1 MSCCCSVAQSCLT
14 LCKPINCSMPSF
26 LVLHH
31 LLEFAQTHVHWV
43 GDAIQPS
50 RPLSSLSPPA
60 FNLSQHQGLFLMSQL
75 FTSCGQSIGA
85 SASASVLPVNIQ
97 GWFPLGMT
105 GLISLMPNGLSSVF
119 ANTTVWKH
127 QFFSAQPYIHSFLDS
142 FPIWAVTDYWV
153 QFLVLYSSVQLLSHV

>member
-1 MSCCCSVAQSCLT
+1 MVIVVVQSFSHIWFFATPWTAAHQASQSFTIVQSLLKYT
-14 LCKPINCSMPSF
+14 FAESAMPATS
-26 LVLHH
+26 HP
-31 LLEFAQTHVHWV
+31 LL
-43 GDAIQPS
+43 P
-50 RPLSSLSPPA
+50 PSPPA
-60 FNLSQHQGLFLMSQL
+60 LNLSQHQGLFLMSWL
-75 FTSCGQSIGA
+75 FASGGQSIGT
-85 SASASVLPVNIQ
+85 SASASVLPMNIQ